1 MSIVLDIAYGLAVL
15 LSSPL
20 WLTRMIRH
28 GRYTR
33 DWAQRL
39 GKAPLRHH
47 LQPVIWVHGVSL
59 GEINTARYLVEELHA
74 QLPDY
79 RIIISATTQTGMD
92 RARKLF
98 APGHAV
104 FRWPL
109 DFSLIVRRALSRA
122 RPSLVV
128 LMEGEAW
135 PNFLA
140 ACNRRG
146 IPAAIV
152 NGRMSPDK
160 GYPRY
165 RLIGPIAKRLFN
177 RLAAIGVQDET
188 YAECFRSLGTDPQKV
203 HVTGMMKFDATDI
216 ADHIAGQN
224 DLARAMGIDTAAPL
238 WVAGGTGPGEEELL
252 LDAWSILRK
261 HCPALQLVLV
271 PRKPE
276 RFEDVARL
284 IESRGLLARR
294 RSECTDPANPP
305 APAGEPV
312 VFLGDTM
319 GELRCFY
326 ALADVVFVG
335 RSLIPAGGSDMIESA
350 ALARPTCFGPH
361 TYNFP
366 QADALAANGC
376 VRVAD
381 LDALIAQ
388 LRAWLADPAGA
399 AAGGLAAQQYV
410 RSQQGATRRNVEM
423 LCGLLGRR
431 PALAEGD
438 IATDLIEQEA

>member
-1 MSIVLDIAYGLAVL
+1 MSILLDIAYGLAIL

-20 WLTRMIRH
+20 WLIRMIRH

-47 LQPVIWVHGVSL
+47 LQPVIWIHGVSL
-59 GEINTARYLVEELHA
+59 GEINTARFLVNELHA
-74 QLPDY
+74 QLPDF
-79 RIIISATTQTGMD
+79 RIIISATTQTGID
-92 RARKLF
+92 RARELF

-104 FRWPL
+104 FRWPM
-109 DFSLIVRRALSRA
+109 DFSLVVRRTLNRA
-122 RPSLVV
+122 RPSLVI

-140 ACNRRG
+140 ACNRRD

-165 RLIGPIAKRLFN
+165 RLIKPIARRLFN

-188 YAECFRSLGTDPQKV
+188 YAECFRSLGTDPQKI
-203 HVTGMMKFDATDI
+203 HVTGMMKFDAMEI
-216 ADHIAGQN
+216 SDHIAGQD
-224 DLARAMGIDTAAPL
+224 DLAQAMGIDADAPL
-238 WVAGGTGPGEEELL
+238 WVAGGTGPGEEQLL

-261 HCPALQLVLV
+261 HCPALQLALV

-276 RFEDVARL
+276 RFEEVARL
-284 IESRGLLARR
+284 IESRGMFARR
-294 RSECTDPANPP
+294 RSECTDPSRPP
-305 APAGEPV
+305 AAAQQPV
-312 VFLGDTM
+312 VLLGDTM

-335 RSLIPAGGSDMIESA
+335 RSLVPAGGSDMIEPA

-366 QADALAANGC
+366 QADALARNGC
-376 VRVAD
+376 VRVAN
-381 LDALIAQ
+381 LDALIDQ
-388 LRAWLADPAGA
+388 LRAWLADPTSAA
-399 AAGGLAAQQYV
+399 AAGQAAQQYV
-410 RSQQGATRRNVEM
+410 RSQQGATKRNVEM
-423 LCGLLGRR
+423 LCALLGRR
-431 PALAEGD
+431 PALTAGD